1 MNELTKELNQI
12 TKELVQLSNKVDDVE
27 AFLENCDALLNFEDY
42 EDTMKEHFDK
52 IRANLF
58 IALTKNI
65 AHILSD
71 FSNIKSILSAEVKE
85 ETSFKKED

>member
-12 TKELVQLSNKVDDVE
+12 TKELVRLSNKVDDVE

-42 EDTMKEHFDK
+42 EGTIKEHFDK

-71 FSNIKSILSAEVKE
+71 FSNIKSLLSEEVKE
-85 ETSFKKED
+85 ETRKEK